1 MEKGSYLYIRW
12 LQLVFVFLQTAAYVK
27 SKSCPPCGTTLVP
40 FPLSTDSTCGDPS
53 YKIRCSAANSTLFF
67 DTLNNSYPITSIST
81 SSQRLTIKPPLIGNN
96 TCISPDLSSNGVQL
110 NPLLPFNVTSSNTI
124 MLLNCT
130 ADILVSPLN
139 CSSNSLC
146 HLIHHSSCQNLPI
159 CCTFVAGGS
168 STRHSIRIST
178 QYCSAYRSYVN
189 LDPAQPVYTWRNNS
203 GLELQWESPREP
215 LCTTQADC
223 EDGTKANC
231 TASSDSAD
239 GLVKRCFCISPL
251 VWNPI
256 LGTCEQKPKD
266 CDTSKHCSNGHRP
279 LIAGLAS
286 GLSAVLVLSILGF
299 ILYGRQRHFRLARRR
314 LAKERERILNLDNTS
329 GRSVKNFTN
338 REMKHATNNF
348 SRGSLL
354 GVGGYGEV
362 YKGVLPDGT
371 PIAVKCAKIGNT
383 KSTDQVL
390 NEVRI
395 LSQVNHRSLV
405 RLLGCC
411 IDLAQPLMVYEFI
424 PNGTLA
430 DHLHGFRSP
439 LSWQQRLSIAHQ
451 TAEGLAYLHFSAV
464 PPIYHRDVKS
474 TNILLDEDLN
484 AKVSDFGLSRLAE
497 PDLSHMSTCAQ
508 GTIGYLDPEYYR
520 NFQLTDKSDVY
531 SFGVVLLELL
541 TSQKAIDFTRPSDD
555 VNLAIYVQRLVLE
568 GQMMDVVDSI
578 IRKDATQIELDAM
591 KAIGFLAMSC
601 LEESRQNRPS
611 MRQVTE
617 EIEYIMTLLRGDVHQ
632 RL

>member
-1 MEKGSYLYIRW
+1 MEKGSYFYSRC
-12 LQLVFVFLQTAAYVK
+12 LQLVFVFLQTATYVIC
-27 SKSCPPCGTTLVP
+27 KSCPPCGTTRIP

-53 YKIRCSAANSTLFF
+53 YKIRCSASNSTLFF
-67 DTLNNSYPITSIST
+67 DTINNSYPITSISPT
-81 SSQRLTIKPPLIGNN
+81 FQRLTIKPPFIGNN
-96 TCISPDLSSNGVQL
+96 SCISPDLSSGGVHL
-110 NPLLPFNVTSSNTI
+110 NPVLPFNVTSSNTI

-130 ADILVSPLN
+130 ANILVSPLN

-146 HLIHHSSCQNLPI
+146 HLIPQSSCQNLPI

-168 STRHSIRIST
+168 STSHSIHIST

-189 LDPAQPVYTWRNNS
+189 LNPAQPVYTWQNNS
-203 GLELQWESPREP
+203 GLELQWASPREP

-223 EDGTKANC
+223 EDSTKVNC
-231 TASSDSAD
+231 KTSSDSA
-239 GLVKRCFCISPL
+239 VKRCFCISPL
-251 VWNPI
+251 MWNP
-256 LGTCEQKPKD
+256 LSGTCEQKPKD
-266 CDTSKHCSNGHRP
+266 CDTSKHCSIAHRS

-286 GLSAVLVLSILGF
+286 GLTAALVLSTLGF
-299 ILYGRQRHFRLARRR
+299 ILYGRQRHLRLARHR
-314 LAKERERILNLDNTS
+314 LTKERERILNLDNTS
-329 GRSVKNFTN
+329 GRSVKNFTKL
-338 REMKHATNNF
+338 EMKHATNNF
-348 SRGSLL
+348 SHGNLL

-371 PIAVKCAKIGNT
+371 PIAVKCAKMGNA

-395 LSQVNHRSLV
+395 LSQVNHRNLV

-411 IDLAQPLMVYEFI
+411 VDLAQPLMVYEFI

-430 DHLHGFRSP
+430 DHLRGFRSP

-474 TNILLDEDLN
+474 TNILLDEELN

-497 PDLSHMSTCAQ
+497 SDLSHISTCAQ
-508 GTIGYLDPEYYR
+508 GTIGYIDPEYYR

-568 GQMMDVVDSI
+568 GRMMDVVDSVI
-578 IRKDATQIELDAM
+578 KKDATEMELDAM
-591 KAIGFLAMSC
+591 KATGFLAMSC

-617 EIEYIMTLLRGDVHQ
+617 EIEYIMTLLPGDVYQ